1 MKKYNYTFYLFII
14 YLCLVIWI
22 LLFKMSSLNDLRHL
36 DMHRTI
42 NLIPFWVHIETGINR
57 SDIIKN
63 FMIFVPLGIYMM
75 MLNGKFFKAVLY
87 SAAISVGIEIL
98 QFLFGIGI
106 TDITDVITNTAGA
119 FAGIAFYSFL
129 SLFFRRKEKLN
140 HMFQIIASIFTF
152 IFFVLIFVLFYFN
165 R

>member
-22 LLFKMSSLNDLRHL
+22 LLFKMSSLNDFHHL
-36 DMHRTI
+36 DVHRTI

-75 MLNGKFFKAVLY
+75 MLNGKFFKVVLY
-87 SAAISVGIEIL
+87 SAAISIGIEIL

-106 TDITDVITNTAGA
+106 TDINDVITNTAGA

-140 HMFQIIASIFTF
+140 HMFQIIASIFKF
-152 IFFVLIFVLFYFN
+152 IFLVLIFVLFYFN